1 MAAAAAAAAAAR
13 SLPPWV
19 VLDRN
24 AFLHKPDDEE
34 EEDPGWATIRCE
46 TTAYVTLRANVE
58 GLRPVDELAPCS
70 RSSPIPPRPSRLS
83 IRLDGDPEEEDRRG
97 FRSSVLLADAG
108 FIVLS
113 SCLPDTRGHKS
124 YLVCDVAAADNAAS
138 LKMLPTLPMRFLPS
152 VTYCPHPADG
162 YLPQVLCLLPS
173 SAPFDRRRWGTR
185 RPIFPSEK
193 PKSFT
198 AHQTFSFQGS
208 AYWVDLGQG
217 ILFCSCHDLMSG
229 TNNINN
235 NDDDDLQF
243 GYIQLPDGCYVGF
256 DSLYLTH
263 LPSQYR
269 DIRCIS
275 DSIRFVS
282 IEGYNTDPPY
292 DMLLSMWDLTPSSRQ
307 WHKVGSIHVGSLW
320 EQEGFRRSGLPT
332 NTSPTQPMLSSEED
346 GVVYLMAGD
355 FYEEDEKHR
364 SLHVFSVDVTTCEF
378 VSAWRL
384 PPWRHSGPPSLI
396 GSDIFKHLKMD
407 NLCQLVPPNTRA
419 KVLPRPP
426 KRDRG
431 EGNVI
436 TVRPRKVQRVHHQ
449 GENV

>member
-1 MAAAAAAAAAAR
+1 MAAAR

-34 EEDPGWATIRCE
+34 EEDPGWATIS
-46 TTAYVTLRANVE
+46 
-58 GLRPVDELAPCS
+58 CS

-152 VTYCPHPADG
+152 VTYCPHPVRQQPDADGGGYLLAIFAMDMDADAEADG

-243 GYIQLPDGCYVGF
+243 GYIQLPDGCYVGC

-364 SLHVFSVDVTTCEF
+364 SLHVFSVDMTTCEF

>member
-1 MAAAAAAAAAAR
+1 MAAAAAAAAR

-19 VLDRN
+19 VLDR
-24 AFLHKPDDEE
+24 KPFSTNRTTRRRRSR
-34 EEDPGWATIRCE
+34 GWQPSGAR
-46 TTAYVTLRANVE
+46 R
-58 GLRPVDELAPCS
+58 RPTS
-70 RSSPIPPRPSRLS
+70 RSAPSPPPPRPSRLS
-83 IRLDGDPEEEDRRG
+83 IRLDGDPDEEDHRG

-152 VTYCPHPADG
+152 VTYCPLPVRQQPDADGGGYLLAIFAMDMDADAEADG

-292 DMLLSMWDLTPSSRQ
+292 DMLLSMWDLTPSSRL
-307 WHKVGSIHVGSLW
+307 VVSMLGACGSRRGSGD
-320 EQEGFRRSGLPT
+320 QGCRRTRRRP
-332 NTSPTQPMLSSEED
+332 SP
-346 GVVYLMAGD
+346 
-355 FYEEDEKHR
+355 
-364 SLHVFSVDVTTCEF
+364 C
-378 VSAWRL
+378 
-384 PPWRHSGPPSLI
+384 
-396 GSDIFKHLKMD
+396 
-407 NLCQLVPPNTRA
+407 
-419 KVLPRPP
+419 
-426 KRDRG
+426 
-431 EGNVI
+431 
-436 TVRPRKVQRVHHQ
+436 
-449 GENV
+449 